1 VGGVANLDFVEKLD
15 PALKRVRSPFSP
27 AHLAVHVL
35 RRQSD
40 FFQPRKAGLA
50 WADPV
55 ECLLDLH
62 ESRLEPQAEEFLEA
76 LRKRVKSPP

>member
-1 VGGVANLDFVEKLD
+1 V
-15 PALKRVRSPFSP
+15 
-27 AHLAVHVL
+27 VHVL
-35 RRQSD
+35 RGQSD

-76 LRKRVKSPP
+76 LRKPLPAFTVEELERDAFR